1 MSVAR
6 LDCLLRL
13 TEDLVTPVSSVLSVG
28 VHISLNAIE
37 GSQTLL

>member
-13 TEDLVTPVSSVLSVG
+13 TENLVTPVNSALSDG